1 MIYLDHHST
10 TPLDPAVLEEMM
22 PYMTERFGNPSS
34 MDHSYGYDA
43 SVAVEEAR
51 ERVADLV
58 GARHDEIIFTSG
70 ATESDNLA
78 LVGVARRYA
87 DRGDHII
94 TCATEHKAVL
104 DTAAYLERTGR
115 RVTYVP
121 VDRFGMVDM
130 EILEGAITPQT
141 VLVSVMAANNE
152 VGTIPDIGMIGEVAH
167 RHGVPF
173 HTDAAQAAGHIHM
186 DVEAMHIDIMSVSAH
201 KMHGPKGVGALYVRS
216 MRPAV
221 RLDPIMHGGGQEDNQ
236 RSGTLNVPAIVGFG
250 KAAQIARGSLADE
263 ARRHSAWTK
272 QMLNMF
278 GDAGGVLNG
287 HPESRL
293 AHNLNVRFPGVD
305 GKAIINTV
313 SDRLAISAGS
323 ACTTETVEPSHVLLA
338 MGLDAEQAHQSVRFG
353 LGRYTT
359 HEETMRAAKMVLD
372 AVRDISNQ

>member
-10 TPLDPAVLEEMM
+10 TPLDPVVLEEMM

-51 ERVADLV
+51 GRVADLV

-130 EILEGAITPQT
+130 DILEGAITPQT

-152 VGTIPDIGMIGEVAH
+152 VGTIPNIEMIGEVTH
-167 RHGVPF
+167 RHNVPF

-186 DVEAMHIDIMSVSAH
+186 DVEAMHIDIMSMSAH

-221 RLDPIMHGGGQEDNQ
+221 RLEPMIYGGGQEDNQ

-250 KAAQIARGSLADE
+250 KAAQIAQDVMADE
-263 ARRHSAWTK
+263 AHRHRAWTR
-272 QMLNMF
+272 QMLDMF

-338 MGLDAEQAHQSVRFG
+338 MGLDEEQAHQSVRFG

-359 HEETMRAAKMVLD
+359 REETVRAAEIVLD
-372 AVRDISNQ
+372 AVRDISHQ

>member
-10 TPLDPAVLEEMM
+10 TPLDPVVLEEMM

-51 ERVADLV
+51 GRVAALV

-130 EILEGAITPQT
+130 DILEGAITPQT

-152 VGTIPDIGMIGEVAH
+152 VGTIPDIRFDSQLAVGCPPACL
-167 RHGVPF
+167 RPNL
-173 HTDAAQAAGHIHM
+173 GH
-186 DVEAMHIDIMSVSAH
+186 
-201 KMHGPKGVGALYVRS
+201 
-216 MRPAV
+216 
-221 RLDPIMHGGGQEDNQ
+221 
-236 RSGTLNVPAIVGFG
+236 SG
-250 KAAQIARGSLADE
+250 
-263 ARRHSAWTK
+263 
-272 QMLNMF
+272 
-278 GDAGGVLNG
+278 
-287 HPESRL
+287 
-293 AHNLNVRFPGVD
+293 
-305 GKAIINTV
+305 
-313 SDRLAISAGS
+313 
-323 ACTTETVEPSHVLLA
+323 
-338 MGLDAEQAHQSVRFG
+338 
-353 LGRYTT
+353 
-359 HEETMRAAKMVLD
+359 
-372 AVRDISNQ
+372 

>member
-94 TCATEHKAVL
+94 TCTTEHKAVL

-130 EILEGAITPQT
+130 DILEGAITPQT

-152 VGTIPDIGMIGEVAH
+152 VGTIPDIEMIGEVAH

-186 DVEAMHIDIMSVSAH
+186 DVEAMHIDIMSISAH

-221 RLDPIMHGGGQEDNQ
+221 RLEPMIYGGGQEGNQ

-250 KAAQIARGSLADE
+250 KAAQIARGAMADE
-263 ARRHSAWTK
+263 ARRHRAWTR
-272 QMLNMF
+272 QMLGMF

-313 SDRLAISAGS
+313 SNRLAISAGS

-338 MGLDAEQAHQSVRFG
+338 MGLDEEQAHQSVRFG

-359 HEETMRAAKMVLD
+359 REETVRAVEIVLD
-372 AVRDISNQ
+372 AVRDISRQ

>member
-94 TCATEHKAVL
+94 TCTTEHKAVL

-115 RVTYVP
+115 RVTHVP
-121 VDRFGMVDM
+121 VDRLGMVDM
-130 EILEGAITPQT
+130 DILEGAITPQT

-152 VGTIPDIGMIGEVAH
+152 VGTIPDIEMIGDMAH

-173 HTDAAQAAGHIHM
+173 HTDAAQAAGHIHL
-186 DVEAMHIDIMSVSAH
+186 DVETMHIDIMSVSAH

-221 RLDPIMHGGGQEDNQ
+221 RGAALRARDRGGS
-236 RSGTLNVPAIVGFG
+236 R
-250 KAAQIARGSLADE
+250 
-263 ARRHSAWTK
+263 ARRGRGAATASRRDPRTARRETRWPAARPSATCAAPW
-272 QMLNMF
+272 
-278 GDAGGVLNG
+278 
-287 HPESRL
+287 P
-293 AHNLNVRFPGVD
+293 
-305 GKAIINTV
+305 
-313 SDRLAISAGS
+313 AGS
-323 ACTTETVEPSHVLLA
+323 
-338 MGLDAEQAHQSVRFG
+338 
-353 LGRYTT
+353 GRGAR
-359 HEETMRAAKMVLD
+359 HDR
-372 AVRDISNQ
+372 RP